1 MYQGNFHAYFKPRRR
16 KVLFSSL
23 LGTTLCDVPRV
34 TIINAG
40 RSVDQPVVV
49 QLSSYYTFETN
60 IEIRCSQIWTQN
72 MSWILASPSLN
83 DSEAILNGITVSAKT
98 SEWTLS
104 DHHLPFAHDLYAL
117 YFVYTIVQGDNNK
130 TENVYDKGY
139 ITIQPLPLEA
149 IISGETEITRGNK
162 QNIVLNGSESYDPHV
177 GSGDLTTLTFHWICK
192 KSNEEFP
199 TENLNGSRSN
209 GGCFGTGVGRLQST
223 EPVVVLNASVMEN
236 TTASY
241 VFQLIV
247 TKDART
253 SSDTKTVHVIE
264 GSPPEVSLK

>member
-1 MYQGNFHAYFKPRRR
+1 M
-16 KVLFSSL
+16 
-23 LGTTLCDVPRV
+23 CDVPRV
-34 TIINAG
+34 KITNVG
-40 RSVDQPVVV
+40 RTADQPTVV
-49 QLSSYYTFETN
+49 QSSSYYTFKTD
-60 IEIRCSQIWTQN
+60 IELRCARILTKSIF
-72 MSWILASPSLN
+72 WILADPSLN
-83 DSEAILNGITVSAKT
+83 DSEAILNGAIISANT
-98 SEWTLS
+98 NEWTLS
-104 DHHLPFAHDLYAL
+104 DHQLPYAHDLHAL
-117 YFVYTIVQGDNNK
+117 YIVFTIVQGDDNK

-139 ITIQPLPLEA
+139 ITMQLLPLEA
-149 IISGETEITRGNK
+149 IISGATEITRGNK

-177 GSGDLTTLTFHWICK
+177 GPGDLTTLTFHWICK

-199 TENLNGSRSN
+199 TENLLEIQVISVSLNGSRSN

-253 SSDTKTVHVIE
+253 SNDTKTVHVIE